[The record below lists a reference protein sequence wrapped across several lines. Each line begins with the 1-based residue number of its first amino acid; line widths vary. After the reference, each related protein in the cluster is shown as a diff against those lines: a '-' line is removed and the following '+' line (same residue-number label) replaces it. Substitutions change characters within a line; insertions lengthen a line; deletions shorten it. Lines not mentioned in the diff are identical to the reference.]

1 VKEYSLL
8 IYANTIGVNFLTPNI
23 LSEEGD
29 SACYQEVK
37 VKIGEGL

>member
-1 VKEYSLL
+1 MRQDSVM
-8 IYANTIGVNFLTPNI
+8 IYANSVGVNFLTPSI

-37 VKIGEGL
+37 VKLEKI

>member
-1 VKEYSLL
+1 MRNDAVL
-8 IYANTIGVNFLTPNI
+8 IYANSIGVNFLTPDI

-37 VKIGEGL
+37 ISIR